1 MVGNILCAKTILLI
15 LYGRKVYEISVHRQ
29 ESRNLAVLSQFTSKC
44 MQPSLHNFPN
54 NRCAGSSVYTTD
66 LDSNCFH
73 ENTCNTTLFTQRFLV
88 DLPGGHNESF
98 AANAEDPAMG
108 LCLGL
113 STSLSRHS
121 SRRGSHSLH
130 DQCLDA
136 MANYPSP
143 SGSCCHHRDD
153 VFDPPMVPYPVY
165 PTHSR
170 LHTGA
175 RYYTLIKHDFVF

>member
-1 MVGNILCAKTILLI
+1 
-15 LYGRKVYEISVHRQ
+15 
-29 ESRNLAVLSQFTSKC
+29 
-44 MQPSLHNFPN
+44 
-54 NRCAGSSVYTTD
+54 
-66 LDSNCFH
+66 
-73 ENTCNTTLFTQRFLV
+73 V

-98 AANAEDPAMG
+98 AAHAEDPAMG

-130 DQCLDA
+130 DQCLEA

-165 PTHSR
+165 PTQSR

-175 RYYTLIKHDFVF
+175 RYNPLMNLKDYINQRWNLNKTNK

>member
-1 MVGNILCAKTILLI
+1 MKILF
-15 LYGRKVYEISVHRQ
+15 YVV
-29 ESRNLAVLSQFTSKC
+29 
-44 MQPSLHNFPN
+44 
-54 NRCAGSSVYTTD
+54 
-66 LDSNCFH
+66 
-73 ENTCNTTLFTQRFLV
+73 ENTKKPILILV
-88 DLPGGHNESF
+88 DLPCGHNESF
-98 AANAEDPAMG
+98 AAHAEDPAMG

-130 DQCLDA
+130 DQCLEA

-175 RYYTLIKHDFVF
+175 RYVPLEEFGGKQDEK